1 MVVVAGALAA
11 GCGGGGDGAPEFEG
25 SDEEQVAA
33 TVRVVVDA
41 MAAGDGEAA
50 CPLLSDQGQEIL
62 IRVTSRAGDA
72 EVDSCEEAVAAV
84 GETEFSPGIVDPAP
98 ENVILH
104 EDGSAELDC
113 RHRGAFLLNHT
124 EDGWR
129 IGAPYCV
136 D

>member
-1 MVVVAGALAA
+1 MLAVAGSLAV
-11 GCGGGGDGAPEFEG
+11 GCGDGGDGAPEFEG

-33 TVRVVVDA
+33 TVRVVADA

-72 EVDSCEEAVAAV
+72 EIDSCEDAVAAV
-84 GETEFSPGIVDPAP
+84 GETEFSTDTVDPAP
-98 ENVILH
+98 ENVTLY
-104 EDGSAELDC
+104 ENGSAELYC
-113 RHRGAFLLNHT
+113 RHRGAWLLNHT

-129 IGAPYCV
+129 VGAPYCV